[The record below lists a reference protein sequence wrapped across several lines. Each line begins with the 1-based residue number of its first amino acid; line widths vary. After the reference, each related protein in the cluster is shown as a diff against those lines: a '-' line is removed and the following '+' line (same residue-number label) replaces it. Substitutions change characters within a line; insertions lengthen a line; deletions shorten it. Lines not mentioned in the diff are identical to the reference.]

1 MQRNLFLTVALL
13 CIVAQGTFA
22 DTFRDKEGYL
32 YYIFNASEDL
42 NNNTAEVTWQ
52 YEDHPNNYSGYTTVN
67 IPSIVVHNHVNYRV
81 IGIREKAFSFC
92 KTLTSVSIPN
102 TITSIGS
109 DAFYE
114 CGLTSIDIPNSVTH
128 IGHQAFHGCSGLTSL
143 VIPNSVTSIANSAF
157 DNCRNLTT
165 VSIDC
170 STHIPYAAFSECRT
184 LTTVTIGDNVSGIG
198 EEAFE
203 RCYNLQSVSFG
214 NSVTSLGRRAFSNC
228 YNLGTV
234 NIPRS
239 VTYIAQDAFSSCTGL
254 SSIEV
259 EAGNT
264 VYDSRDNCN
273 AIIKT
278 NENVLVYACKNTFIP
293 NTITSIGYR
302 AFSDCRDMTSI
313 HIPSSVQSIGQEAFA
328 NCTVLS
334 SIEVEAGNTVYDSR
348 NNCNAIIRTADNT
361 LIQGCK
367 NSTIPNDV
375 VSIASGAFSECTGLT
390 SIDIANSVT
399 SIGDGAFWYCTGLK
413 SIICKA
419 ATPPTLGEFVFLLV
433 NKSIPLYVPAGSIA
447 AYQAADQWKSFT
459 NIVPIPDWDDPNIGT
474 ATNPIVITDLNIWNL
489 FAEQVS
495 NGNSFSGKY
504 VRLDTDL
511 SVNTMVGK
519 NNDTPFSGIFLG
531 NGHTITTTLS
541 DSENDGVALF
551 RCINGATIKNLKVE
565 GLVQG
570 QRYNAA
576 LVGYSK
582 GNGNRIESCVV
593 SADVKG
599 SGNIGGIVGQAVEGG
614 ITIAGCVFSGKL
626 ISDPSDGNIAQKGA
640 FIGWYK
646 GAGSTIVTDC
656 LFLMQN
662 AQETKN
668 LDLVKG
674 TGPITLNK
682 CYKSKAGS
690 NHAPKKIAAEDIPQ
704 AEWEDEEDYVY
715 EGIWANVYDVMPN
728 YFGEL
733 LEDYGFLKVYEG
745 GLEYEQ
751 QYYVACIN
759 IADKEDNSE
768 LIRLA
773 TDYIVDVSLTDRTFY
788 KNNAWQTLCLPFS
801 LDDFAGTPLD
811 GAHVKTLSGSS
822 YDESTNTLTLD
833 FSEDLTAIEAGKP
846 YIVKWINGEDIIY
859 PMFTGVIV
867 DSVTADVHTT
877 YADFIGTC
885 SPVIFTNEDL
895 RICILAA
902 ARTLY
907 SPLAGDILGSC
918 RAFFRLGEG
927 LTAGEPLRI
936 VLNFNEGSQDVELVT
951 DEDQQTVKFIQDGKM
966 YIRRDNKLF
975 NVLGLHVR

>member
-52 YEDHPNNYSGYTTVN
+52 YEDNPNNYSGYTTIN
-67 IPSIVVHNHVNYRV
+67 IPSIVVHNQVNYRV

-102 TITSIGS
+102 TVTSIGS
-109 DAFYE
+109 DAFSE

-128 IGHQAFHGCSGLTSL
+128 IGYQAFHRCSGLTSL
-143 VIPNSVTSIANSAF
+143 VIPNSVTSIGNSAF
-157 DNCRNLTT
+157 DYCRNLRT

-170 STHIPYAAFSECRT
+170 STNIPYAAFSECET
-184 LTTVTIGDNVSGIG
+184 LTTVTIGDNVRGIG

-745 GLEYEQ
+745 GLEYEGL
-751 QYYVACIN
+751 YYVACISME
-759 IADKEDNSE
+759 DHLDNSA
-768 LIRLA
+768 LIELA
-773 TDYIVDVSLTDRTFY
+773 TDYIVDVSLSDQLFRKDNQWY
-788 KNNAWQTLCLPFS
+788 TLCLPFN
-801 LDDFAGTPLD
+801 LDDFTGTPLE
-811 GAHVKTLSGSS
+811 GATVKTLSSSS
-822 YDESTNTLTLD
+822 YDAGTNTLTMD
-833 FSEDLTAIEAGKP
+833 FSDNLTAIEAGKP
-846 YIVKWINGEDIIY
+846 YIVKWTEGEDIIF
-859 PMFTGVIV
+859 PMFAGVTV
-867 DSVTADVHTT
+867 STDAADVQTT
-877 YADFIGTC
+877 YADFIGTYNYIDYAEEDRSILLLIGDALEYPEEGAHNIAC
-885 SPVIFTNEDL
+885 S
-895 RICILAA
+895 A
-902 ARTLY
+902 Y
-907 SPLAGDILGSC
+907 
-918 RAFFRLGEG
+918 FRLKEG
-927 LTAGEPLRI
+927 LVAGEPMRI
-936 VLNFNEGSQDVELVT
+936 VLNFNESTQVVNLSA
-951 DEDQQTVKFIQDGKM
+951 DEQQIIKFIKDGKL
-966 YIRRDNKLF
+966 YIHRGSKIYTATGQK
-975 NVLGLHVR
+975 VK

>member
-52 YEDHPNNYSGYTTVN
+52 YEDSPNNYSGYTTVN
-67 IPSIVVHNHVNYRV
+67 IPSIVVHNQVNYRV

-170 STHIPYAAFSECRT
+170 STNIPYAAFSECET
-184 LTTVTIGDNVSGIG
+184 LTTVTIGDNVRGIG

-203 RCYNLQSVSFG
+203 RCHNLQSVSFG

-234 NIPRS
+234 NIPWS

-293 NTITSIGYR
+293 NTITGIGYR

-313 HIPSSVQSIGQEAFA
+313 NIPSSVQSIGQEAFS
-328 NCTVLS
+328 NCTSLS

-348 NNCNAIIRTADNT
+348 DNCNAIIRTADNT

-367 NSTIPNDV
+367 NSTIPNGV

-390 SIDIANSVT
+390 SIDIPNSVT

-459 NIVPIPDWDDPNIGT
+459 NIVPIPDWDDPNTGT

-551 RCINGATIKNLKVE
+551 RCINGATIKNLKVA
-565 GLVQG
+565 GSIQG
-570 QRYNAA
+570 GRYSAA
-576 LVGYSK
+576 LVGISK
-582 GNGNRIESCVV
+582 GNGNRIENCVV

-599 SGNIGGIVGQAVEGG
+599 TLNVGGILGRSVESE
-614 ITIAGCVFSGKL
+614 ITICGCVFIGKL
-626 ISDPSDGNIAQKGA
+626 CGNTSNVPKGA
-640 FIGWYK
+640 FIGWFEDNNRK
-646 GAGSTIVTDC
+646 VVTDC
-656 LFLMQN
+656 LFIMQSD
-662 AQETKN
+662 QETVN

-674 TGPITLNK
+674 HGNITLSK
-682 CYKSKAGS
+682 CFKTRGNVAPTG
-690 NHAPKKIAAEDIPQ
+690 APKKIAAEDIPQ

-715 EGIWANVYDVMPN
+715 EGIWANVYDAMPD
-728 YFGEL
+728 YFGNL

-745 GLEYEQ
+745 GLEYEDL
-751 QYYVACIN
+751 YYVACIS
-759 IADKEDNSE
+759 IEDHLDNNA
-768 LIRLA
+768 LIELA

-966 YIRRDNKLF
+966 YIRRDNKTYTAA
-975 NVLGLHVR
+975 GQEIK